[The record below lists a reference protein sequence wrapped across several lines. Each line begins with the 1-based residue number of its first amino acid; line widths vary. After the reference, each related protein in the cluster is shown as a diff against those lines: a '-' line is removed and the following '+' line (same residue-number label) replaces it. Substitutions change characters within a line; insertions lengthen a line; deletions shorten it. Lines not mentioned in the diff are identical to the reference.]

1 MSMADQTDERLRAT
15 AGDLPEPVADAL
27 ARPAP
32 GSASSVD
39 AAGTAWGMWQWGAP
53 SGRPVLLVHGVT
65 SDAGIWWRIAPALA
79 AAGFRVTAV
88 DMPGHG
94 RTAWR
99 GRHRFAESAADLAS
113 FIRAAGLDEPD
124 LAVVGH
130 SWGAM
135 VTARLPA
142 AGVRPRAL
150 VLLDPPALTVAQF
163 EVYTHEPTERPYASL
178 AEATAVVRAANPTWS
193 DGDIEAKAH
202 ALTAFDADAVLA
214 LLLQNG
220 DWDAGMAALR
230 GPGAAGV
237 PVWLI
242 RGESATGGFIPD
254 DIVPAIRAQ
263 LGRERVITIADGPH
277 SPQRTHPEAT
287 LVAILRALG

>member
-1 MSMADQTDERLRAT
+1 MSMLDRTDAPLRAT
-15 AGDLPEPVADAL
+15 ADDLPGTVADAL
-27 ARPAP
+27 AHPDT
-32 GSASSVD
+32 GTSGSVD
-39 AAGTAWGMWQWGAP
+39 ADGTAWEVRGWGDPA
-53 SGRPVLLVHGVT
+53 GRAILLIHGVT

-79 AAGFRVTAV
+79 AAGYRVAAV

-99 GRHRFAESAADLAS
+99 GRHRFADSAADLAS
-113 FIRAAGLDEPD
+113 FIRDAGLDSPD

-135 VTARLPA
+135 VTAQLPS
-142 AGVRPRAL
+142 AGVRPRVL
-150 VLLDPPALTVAQF
+150 VLLDPPALTVAEL
-163 EVYTHEPTERPYASL
+163 EVLTREPTERRYETL
-178 AEATAVVRAANPTWS
+178 AEATATVRASNPGWL
-193 DGDIEAKAH
+193 DGDVDAKAG
-202 ALTAFDADAVLA
+202 ALTAFDADAVLSV
-214 LLLQNG
+214 LLQNG

-230 GPGAAGV
+230 EPAAAGV

-242 RGESATGGFIPD
+242 RGEGATGGFIPD
-254 DIVPAIRAQ
+254 HAASAIRAQ
-263 LGRERVITIADGPH
+263 LGAERVITIAEGPH